1 MREILSLRDM
11 RVAYGR
17 EEIVHGVSLDIR
29 EGEFC
34 ALLGLNGSGKTT
46 ILQAACGLLPMAGS
60 CVVAGRDCLGM
71 NEKQRA
77 RLMAFIPQVCGRMSG
92 KTVLEVVLM
101 GFNAW
106 LGLFESPSAV
116 HRKAALE
123 TLERLGCASW
133 AQKGF
138 GTLSQGQRQIVIL
151 ARCLVQNT
159 PVMLMDEPDSAL
171 DFLNRQRVLGK
182 IREIVHAERKAGL
195 VSLHDPNFAM
205 RYCDRLLLLDAGRL
219 VGEIGMR
226 GASKDAIEGK
236 LSRIYGDIELYA
248 CGDDF
253 FMGRPRPRRVRRG

>member
-1 MREILSLRDM
+1 MKEIFSLCNM

-17 EEIVHGVSLDIR
+17 EEIVHGVSLGIR

-46 ILQAACGLLPMAGS
+46 ILQAACGLLPMTGS
-60 CVVAGRDCLGM
+60 CVAAGQDCSGM

-106 LGLFESPSAV
+106 LGLFESPSAA
-116 HRKAALE
+116 HRKTALD
-123 TLERLGCASW
+123 TLERLGCAPLV
-133 AQKGF
+133 QKDF
-138 GTLSQGQRQIVIL
+138 GALSQGQRQIVIL

-171 DFLNRQRVLGK
+171 DFLNRHRVLGK
-182 IREIVHAERKAGL
+182 IREIVHVERKAGL
-195 VSLHDPNFAM
+195 ITLHDPNLAM
-205 RYCDRLLLLDAGRL
+205 RYCDRLLLLESGRL

-226 GASKDAIEGK
+226 DASKDAIEEN
-236 LSRIYGDIELYA
+236 LSRIYGDVELYA
-248 CGDDF
+248 CGGGF
-253 FMGRPRPRRVRRG
+253 FMGQPQSRCARKG